1 MEYRCENCNKNFS
14 SEESFRQHNL
24 AKHANEKS
32 KKINFKKY
40 FIFTAI
46 GLIIILLVLSVN
58 SYMKRP
64 GQYNDFAKCLTEKG
78 AVVYGNDYCSY
89 TVKQLNYFGK
99 SKEFLNYVK
108 CADNEALCNSKGVS
122 ITPTWEINDETYSGV
137 QTFERLSAVTG
148 CEI

>member
-24 AKHANEKS
+24 AKHTNEKP

-40 FIFTAI
+40 FIFIAI
-46 GLIIILLVLSVN
+46 ILIIVLLGLSIV
-58 SYMKRP
+58 SSSKKP
-64 GQYNDFAKCLTEKG
+64 GKYDDFAKCLTING

-122 ITPTWEINDETYSGV
+122 ITPTWEINGTMHQQV
-137 QTFERLSAVTG
+137 QTFEALSRISG
-148 CEI
+148 CEL